1 MKHYNQFVK
10 FIGNNYSSFIFISIF
25 YSLGLLFKYASTF
38 NPVLESFQG
47 RMIGEATLQ
56 GYDIGKRI
64 KAFYQAGALF
74 LFGTIFISIIFWRA
88 SSYFKEL
95 FKAPEI
101 QIINYTSLAG
111 IILCFFSLWDSSINK
126 SLELVFCIQIV
137 AITIYVFKK
146 IFFKNTNIT
155 QNITA
160 SFYAIAFVLGFSVF
174 FIWNEIVVLFD
185 FLPKVNLLY
194 FLFITAVV
202 AFILI
207 AQLIK
212 HKNSIESKNE
222 INRLAY
228 LLLPLVLI
236 PLLSVLKD
244 ETYLILNRH
253 HVYYFSPRK
262 LYLIGILCFAASI
275 AWRYRITIKKPLLAL
290 EKNTDELVAKR
301 YFPLLILGVFAFTF
315 YSPFTEA
322 STEMFE
328 AGNQFLPL
336 MEFQKIGVIPII
348 EKFNSHQL
356 FELFWG
362 GLYVLFNGL
371 HGRELPLYDFMD
383 LVILAALEYYFIYKI
398 SRNAYVSLFIVLF
411 FPLFAFFIHSNR
423 SIAFLAIFILHAMI
437 NQKASIKNYLLLI
450 SCTAFLILWRL
461 EIGYPSAIGIA
472 GTLFIYWMN
481 EKHFV
486 FDRKIFLKS
495 FLFFSVSCLLLLGAI
510 AWWRDI
516 NVFDKLLNGLNY
528 LASAQS
534 YGYIDLGD
542 ETTIVFK
549 MQYFIFP
556 VVLIL
561 GFCALLVFFKRYT
574 ISRSQRFIY
583 TSLIFLTLYYFV
595 NFQRGI
601 VAHTLAG
608 GPDNWLSPFLFLII
622 SASVYLFLHKK
633 STITKFILFIVV
645 SSFLIMNYK
654 YPAVYA
660 PQNVYSQTIEKAN
673 NFSRIEPHENIV
685 RCINDMDYEKRKFS
699 NFKKLIAEELT
710 DKQTFIDFTN
720 TPMLYYFTGKISPS
734 YFNQNPL
741 TIHNDYLQKSFIS
754 DLKNYDVPFLLFSN
768 FPETWWDN
776 AIGVPNTMR
785 HYRMAEYFYNN
796 YQPFII
802 VDSLCI
808 RKRNDFKI
816 NNNQKLIYNYTEQ
829 LSDSSKINPFIKGI
843 IKNSENKNYLFK
855 INSNKFKNKTGKMP
869 LLTIELTNG
878 TQNIISNFVGEINHI
893 GYYIFKTSESGFSF
907 QIKNEEKNV
916 NVMNIYECD
925 HIPDFYSSE
934 PKKHNINQV
943 PYIWG
948 TYDKAVHEEK
958 MLANLLSQTQTI
970 PSNTIQY
977 FSFSNDI
984 DKSTGNTL
992 LISLECDNETPAT
1005 MELMYGRD
1013 KKEYKGTFVFSIP
1026 PGKGKRDFAI
1036 RISSQYNW
1044 FTSDIDYIALNCKDV
1059 KNIKLNTIKLL
1070 KGN

>member
-1 MKHYNQFVK
+1 MKQYNQFVR
-10 FIGNNYSSFIFISIF
+10 FIGNNYSCFIFISIF
-25 YSLGLLFKYASTF
+25 YSLCLLFKYASTF
-38 NPVLESFQG
+38 NPELQSFTG

-56 GYDIGKRI
+56 GYDINKRI

-74 LFGTIFISIIFWRA
+74 LFGTVFISIIFWRA
-88 SSYFKEL
+88 SSYFKEF

-111 IILCFFSLWDSSINK
+111 IILCFFTLWGSPIKS
-126 SLELVFCIQIV
+126 SLELIFCVQTV
-137 AITIYVFKK
+137 SITIYVLKN

-185 FLPKVNLLY
+185 FLPKANLLY
-194 FLFITAVV
+194 ILFITVVV
-202 AFILI
+202 AFFLV

-212 HKNSIESKNE
+212 HKNSIESRNE

-228 LLLPLVLI
+228 LLLPLALI

-244 ETYLILNRH
+244 ETYLILNGH

-262 LYLIGILCFAASI
+262 LYLMGILCLAASI
-275 AWRYRITIKKPLLAL
+275 AWRYRITIKKPLLAFA
-290 EKNTDELVAKR
+290 KNTDELVAKR
-301 YFPLLILGVFAFTF
+301 YFPLLILGIFAFTF
-315 YSPFTEA
+315 YSPFIQA

-328 AGNQFLPL
+328 AGNQYLPL
-336 MEFQKIGVIPII
+336 MEFQKFGVIPII

-383 LVILAALEYYFIYKI
+383 LVVLAALEYYFIYKI
-398 SRNAYVSLFIVLF
+398 SRNAYVSLFIVLL
-411 FPLFAFFIHSNR
+411 FPLFDSFIHSNR
-423 SIAFLAIFILHAMI
+423 SIAFVAIFILHAMI
-437 NQKASIKNYLLLI
+437 NQKASIRNYLLLI
-450 SCTAFLILWRL
+450 SCTAILILWRL
-461 EIGYPSAIGIA
+461 EIGYPSAIAIA

-481 EKHFV
+481 EKRFV
-486 FDRKIFLKS
+486 FDRKLLLKS
-495 FLFFSVSCLLLLGAI
+495 ILFFSFSCLLLLGAI

-516 NVFDKLLNGLNY
+516 NVFDKLLNGFNY

-542 ETTIVFK
+542 ETTTVFK
-549 MQYFIFP
+549 MQYFVFP
-556 VVLIL
+556 VVLLL
-561 GFCALLVFFKRYT
+561 GFCALLVFFKQYT
-574 ISRSQRFIY
+574 ISGSQRFIY

-622 SASVYLFLHKK
+622 SASVYLFLYKR
-633 STITKFILFIVV
+633 STVAKFILFIVF

-654 YPAVYA
+654 HPAINA
-660 PQNVYSQTIEKAN
+660 PQNIYSQTIEKAT
-673 NFSRIEPHENIV
+673 NFPRIEPRENIV
-685 RCINDMDYEKRKFS
+685 RCINDLDHENRKFS
-699 NFKKLIAEELT
+699 NFKKLVDEVLT
-710 DKQTFIDFTN
+710 EKQTFIDFTN

-741 TIHNDYLQKSFIS
+741 TIHNDHLQKKFIS
-754 DLKNYDVPFLLFSN
+754 DLKNYDTPFILFSN

-808 RKRNDFKI
+808 WKRNDFKI
-816 NNNQKLIYNYTEQ
+816 KNDQKLIYNYTEQ
-829 LSDSSKINPFIKGI
+829 LSDSSKINPFIKGV
-843 IKNSENKNYLFK
+843 IKNSKNKNYLFK
-855 INSNKFKNKTGKMP
+855 VNSNKFKDKTVQMP
-869 LLTIELTNG
+869 LPIIESTIG
-878 TQNIISNFVGEINHI
+878 TQNIMPNFVDEINHI

-907 QIKNEEKNV
+907 QLKNEDKNI
-916 NVMNIYECD
+916 NVLDVYECD
-925 HIPDFYSSE
+925 HIPDFYSSK
-934 PKKHNINQV
+934 PKNHNINQV

-948 TYDKAVHEEK
+948 TYDKTVHEEK
-958 MLANLLSQTQTI
+958 MLANLLSKTQI
-970 PSNTIQY
+970 LPNNTIHH
-977 FSFSNDI
+977 FNFSNDI

-992 LISLECDNETPAT
+992 FISLECDNETPAT
-1005 MELMYGRD
+1005 MELMYGSD

-1044 FTSDIDYIALNCKDV
+1044 YASNNNYLALNCKNIESV
-1059 KNIKLNTIKLL
+1059 KLDSIKLL